1 MSISNSLKDS
11 EACGGSHT
19 FQSGVTV
26 SYFSIYC
33 IPRGTQVNNSTTE
46 EEKEEQEEDVEVEH
60 RIDTMREIVK
70 VGNIY
75 TEEQG
80 LYSVLM

>member
-1 MSISNSLKDS
+1 MTISNSLKDS

-33 IPRGTQVNNSTTE
+33 IPRGTPSNISAT
-46 EEKEEQEEDVEVEH
+46 EQEEVEM
-60 RIDTMREIVK
+60 RIDTGREIVK

-80 LYSVLM
+80 LYSVLT

>member
-1 MSISNSLKDS
+1 MTISYSLQDS

-33 IPRGTQVNNSTTE
+33 IPRGTPGNSFTTE
-46 EEKEEQEEDVEVEH
+46 EEEEVER

-80 LYSVLM
+80 LYSVLISDFSM